1 MLKSKVRGIGIIA
14 TVFFFIL
21 LVMLYNLHFFQDLS
35 FTPSNEAF
43 VNPLMGWAPWATIEQ
58 SLQPHTL
65 VYADLKWRDFE
76 PREGV
81 YDFDYFEMRNQ
92 LARWRAAG
100 IRVVFRF
107 VMDVPGRE
115 AHMDIP
121 DWLYE
126 QIEGQG
132 DFYDVPYGK
141 GFSPDYSHPIL
152 IEKHR
157 QAISALGQRYGG
169 DDFIAFIQLGSLGH
183 WGEWHVRSDSTIR
196 PLPEEAI
203 CDQYVQHYL
212 TAFPNTHLL
221 MRRPFNIAAR
231 EGLGLYNDMTAD
243 LKATQTWLEWITQG
257 GDYSQTGE
265 LNALSPMPEGWQLA
279 PIGGEQTGS
288 MSDEEVYGQYLDQT
302 IALLKASHTTFIGP
316 GGPYNIPPS
325 SSLQPGINRVL
336 AAIGYRL
343 AISKAHLPKW
353 VWWGRHVSLRM
364 DLSNTG
370 IAPFYYEWPLAVIV
384 LDEAGRQVEV
394 IRLEADIRQAL
405 PGKPLHIRA
414 RLPIDELP
422 DGIFTIAA
430 AILDPQSG
438 QPAVRFSV
446 AEQPVQPMQM
456 LGHFRLRRLF

>member
-1 MLKSKVRGIGIIA
+1 MSKNRKSAIGIIA
-14 TVFFFIL
+14 TFIIIIL
-21 LVMLYNLHFFQDLS
+21 LVMLYNLLFFQDLS
-35 FTPSNEAF
+35 YTASSEAF
-43 VNPLMGWAPWATIEQ
+43 SNPLMGWAPWATIEQ

-76 PREGV
+76 PHEGV
-81 YDFDYFEMRNQ
+81 YDFDYFETRNQ

-100 IRVVFRF
+100 SRVVLRF
-107 VMDVPGRE
+107 VMDVPGHE

-141 GFSPDYSHPIL
+141 GFSPDYTHPIL

-157 QAISALGQRYGG
+157 QVISALGQRYGG

-183 WGEWHVRSDSTIR
+183 WGEWHVRSGSIIR
-196 PLPEEAI
+196 PLPGEAI
-203 CDQYVQHYL
+203 RDQYVQHYIA
-212 TAFPNTHLL
+212 AFPNTHLL

-243 LKATQTWLEWITQG
+243 LKATQTWLEWIAEG

-288 MSDEEVYGQYLDQT
+288 MSDEEIYEQYLDQT
-302 IALLKASHTTFIGP
+302 VTLLKASHTTFIGP
-316 GGPYNIPPS
+316 GGPYKIPAS

-336 AAIGYRL
+336 ASIGYRL
-343 AISKAHLPKW
+343 AISKARLPKW
-353 VWWGRHVSLRM
+353 VLWGRHVSLRM
-364 DLSNTG
+364 DMSNMG

-394 IRLEADIRQAL
+394 VRLEADIRQVL
-405 PGKPLHIRA
+405 PGDTLRIQTQ
-414 RLPIDELP
+414 LPIDGLT
-422 DGIFTIAA
+422 DGNYTIAA
-430 AILDPQSG
+430 AILDPLIG
-438 QPAVRFSV
+438 QPAVRFTV
-446 AEQPVQPMQM
+446 NEQPKQPMQV